1 MILETESISVSN
13 TNDSKIFLVTYNG
26 GALLENKAWF
36 PVMKL
41 NDKKIRWK
49 WSYKNRN
56 FVCKACDM
64 TRDSYFSAI
73 LACKS
78 VI

>member
-26 GALLENKAWF
+26 GELLENKAWF

-41 NDKKIRWK
+41 NDKKKSNESEVTKIETL
-49 WSYKNRN
+49 
-56 FVCKACDM
+56 FVKL
-64 TRDSYFSAI
+64 AI
-73 LACKS
+73 WREICTFPQFYL
-78 VI
+78 VNQ

>member
-41 NDKKIRWK
+41 YDKKKSNESEVTKIETLFVKLAIWREIRT
-49 WSYKNRN
+49 
-56 FVCKACDM
+56 FPQ
-64 TRDSYFSAI
+64 F
-73 LACKS
+73 
-78 VI
+78 

>member
-41 NDKKIRWK
+41 NDKKKSNESEVTKVETLFVKLAIWREIRT
-49 WSYKNRN
+49 
-56 FVCKACDM
+56 FPQ
-64 TRDSYFSAI
+64 F
-73 LACKS
+73 
-78 VI
+78 

>member
-41 NDKKIRWK
+41 NDKKKSNESEVTKIETLFVKLAIWREIRT
-49 WSYKNRN
+49 
-56 FVCKACDM
+56 FPQ
-64 TRDSYFSAI
+64 F
-73 LACKS
+73 
-78 VI
+78 

>member
-26 GALLENKAWF
+26 GELLENKAWF

-41 NDKKIRWK
+41 NDKKKFNESEVTKIETLFVKLAIWREIRT
-49 WSYKNRN
+49 
-56 FVCKACDM
+56 FPQ
-64 TRDSYFSAI
+64 F
-73 LACKS
+73 
-78 VI
+78 

>member
-1 MILETESISVSN
+1 MILETESVSVSN

-41 NDKKIRWK
+41 NDKKKKSNESEVTKIETLFVKLAIWREIRT
-49 WSYKNRN
+49 
-56 FVCKACDM
+56 FPQ
-64 TRDSYFSAI
+64 F
-73 LACKS
+73 
-78 VI
+78 

>member
-13 TNDSKIFLVTYNG
+13 TNDSKLFLVTYNG

-41 NDKKIRWK
+41 NDKKKSNESEVTKIETLFVKLAIWREIRT
-49 WSYKNRN
+49 
-56 FVCKACDM
+56 FPQC
-64 TRDSYFSAI
+64 
-73 LACKS
+73 
-78 VI
+78 

>member
-1 MILETESISVSN
+1 MKLETESISVSN

-41 NDKKIRWK
+41 NDKKKSNESEVTKIETLFVKLAIWREIRT
-49 WSYKNRN
+49 
-56 FVCKACDM
+56 FPQ
-64 TRDSYFSAI
+64 F
-73 LACKS
+73 
-78 VI
+78 

>member
-41 NDKKIRWK
+41 NDKKKKSNESEVTKIETLFVKLAIWREIRT
-49 WSYKNRN
+49 
-56 FVCKACDM
+56 FPQ
-64 TRDSYFSAI
+64 F
-73 LACKS
+73 
-78 VI
+78 

>member
-26 GALLENKAWF
+26 GELLENKAWF

-41 NDKKIRWK
+41 NDKKKSNESEVTKIETLFVKLAIWREIRT
-49 WSYKNRN
+49 
-56 FVCKACDM
+56 FPQ
-64 TRDSYFSAI
+64 F
-73 LACKS
+73 
-78 VI
+78 